1 MVTLDN
7 TFNRDPWILHLDNSL
22 EFAIG
27 NSKTQPPLKC
37 SLLAQWGSGIE
48 FLISAYSCNVLT
60 ICHSLTRP
68 GLNLNSE
75 FWSSNHVC
83 FLPWWVLTVETMAK
97 SQFLQ
102 RIHFNSPCQFV
113 LGTLIC
119 SDGWEDAWNIRESQT
134 THQHFLLVC
143 LLLTPADKMSEK
155 DFLKRVPF
163 IASEFC
169 QIQVTL

>member
-48 FLISAYSCNVLT
+48 FLISTYSCNVLT

-83 FLPWWVLTVETMAK
+83 FLPWWVLTVANHSSCREFTSILPVSLYLGHWFAVTDGRMPGISESHK
-97 SQFLQ
+97 QHISISYWCVCCWLQ
-102 RIHFNSPCQFV
+102 
-113 LGTLIC
+113 
-119 SDGWEDAWNIRESQT
+119 QT
-134 THQHFLLVC
+134 KC
-143 LLLTPADKMSEK
+143 LKKTS
-155 DFLKRVPF
+155 
-163 IASEFC
+163 
-169 QIQVTL
+169 